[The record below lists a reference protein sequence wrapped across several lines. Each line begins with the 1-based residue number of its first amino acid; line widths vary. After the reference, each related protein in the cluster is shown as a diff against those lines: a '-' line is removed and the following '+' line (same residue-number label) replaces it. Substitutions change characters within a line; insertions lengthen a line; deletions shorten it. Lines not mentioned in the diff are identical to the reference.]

1 MSCVYVGG
9 KLPARVAAEE
19 VLAMFRE
26 QGEVQDFTVGSS
38 GGHAYG

>member
-9 KLPARVAAEE
+9 KLPARVAGEE
-19 VLAMFRE
+19 VVALLRE
-26 QGEVQDFTVGSS
+26 QGEVQDYTVGSS